1 MKVTE
6 LPLEQLID
14 APWNPNQISPAMLL
28 RLKQSIRR
36 YGFVENLVVRK
47 STDCY
52 YEVLGGNQRLK
63 VLKELGHSSVSCVVV
78 DLDDAQARLLAQ
90 ALNSIQG
97 EDDLGQRAELMRRV
111 LETASQEDV
120 LALLPETA
128 ESLNALV
135 SLGQADIASHL
146 QAWQQAQTA
155 RLRHLTVQLTSSQM
169 EVVELALERVLP
181 EVKDAFSEEK
191 LNGNDRSP
199 SPRGQAIYLLC
210 RKFLEYE
217 ARS

>member
-6 LPLEQLID
+6 LPLERLID

-146 QAWQQAQTA
+146 QAWQQARTA